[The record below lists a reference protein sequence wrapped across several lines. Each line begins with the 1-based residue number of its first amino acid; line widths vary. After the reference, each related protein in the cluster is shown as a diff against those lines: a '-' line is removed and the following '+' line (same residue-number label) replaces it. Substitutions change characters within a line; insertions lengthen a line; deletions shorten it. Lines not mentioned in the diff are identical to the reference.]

1 MGIED
6 GNDRRCGDHWIGHWL
21 GTADDDSTHSLQL
34 EEVTVTAT
42 KRSESLQN
50 VPVAVTALTA
60 GVLERGNAREQP
72 RSNGRPQ
79 TI

>member
-1 MGIED
+1 M
-6 GNDRRCGDHWIGHWL
+6 DRSPRAMWAPRTATIVAAVATGLATGL
-21 GTADDDSTHSLQL
+21 ARADDDATHSLQL

-60 GVLERGNAREQP
+60 GVLERGP
-72 RSNGRPQ
+72 LTP
-79 TI
+79 